1 MALIDWNLVWNTEI
15 TVSDRQRL
23 NQGSFWDVAI
33 ESRQKFDGFSESL
46 TDFQIGC
53 VALKPNETV
62 LEIGPGH
69 GRLTVPLARTARS
82 VTVVDPSASMLSKL
96 QENAE
101 QAKVENIRA
110 LNRTWESIEIGKD
123 LEQHDVV
130 VASYSLFMMNIRD
143 QLRKMHEIASDRVL
157 LFVPGEK
164 RIPDAVQEILYGA
177 SVSSQYSDHI
187 ILYNMLY
194 DMGMDASVELLVF
207 DSSKHYSSFDEA
219 LDEQMRF
226 YNASPEK
233 RAELGT
239 YLKTIIHEEDGSYCL
254 KRKRKTALIKW
265 MKK

>member
-23 NQGSFWDVAI
+23 NQGSFWDAAI
-33 ESRQKFDGFSESL
+33 ESGQKFDGFSESL
-46 TDFQIGC
+46 TDFQIGR
-53 VALKPNETV
+53 VALKPHEAV
-62 LEIGPGH
+62 LEIGAGH
-69 GRLTVPLARTARS
+69 GRLTIPLARTARS
-82 VTVVDPSASMLSKL
+82 VTAVDPSTGMLSRL
-96 QENAE
+96 REGAE
-101 QAKVENIRA
+101 EAKVDNIRT

-130 VASYSLFMMNIRD
+130 IASYSLFMMNIRE

-177 SVSSQYSDHI
+177 SVSSQYSDHV
-187 ILYNMLY
+187 ILFNMLY
-194 DMGMDASVELLVF
+194 DMGIDASVELSAF
-207 DSSKHYSSFDEA
+207 DSVKHYSSFDEA

-226 YNASPEK
+226 YSAPPEK

-239 YLKTIIHEEDGSYCL
+239 HLKKTIQEEDDSYCL
-254 KRKRKTALIKW
+254 KRNRKTALIRW